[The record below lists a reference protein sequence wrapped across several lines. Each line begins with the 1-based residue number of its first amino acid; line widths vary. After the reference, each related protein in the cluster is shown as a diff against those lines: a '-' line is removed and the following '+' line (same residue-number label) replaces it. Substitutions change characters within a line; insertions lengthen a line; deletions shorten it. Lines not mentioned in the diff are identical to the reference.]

1 MTLQRLLLVGTVLA
15 ALAGAAF
22 VAQESETSGSR
33 MVSAA
38 EKFLGGLNEEQK
50 AKAAIAFDSKERT
63 NWFFIP
69 LQDKNKKSTRKGLP
83 LEEMTD
89 KQKDAAKQLIR
100 AGTSAAG
107 FDKATTIMSLEAILH
122 EFDKTSGNVR
132 NPDWYFFTVFG
143 TPSKTG
149 TWGWRVEGHHL
160 ALNFTLD
167 RGQVVSATPFFF
179 GANPAEVKTGDRK
192 GLRILSEA
200 EELAQQLMAG
210 LDEEQRKAAFQNKQF
225 PEIEQGKPKPNV
237 GPPVGLTF
245 GKMNE
250 KQRDIL
256 IKLLESYANRMAP
269 DLAKAEMDKI
279 RTAGLD
285 KIHFAF
291 AREEDKPGK
300 PYTYRVQGPTFV
312 IEFLNVQEDS
322 QKNPANHI
330 HSALR
335 NIKGDFGLKD

>member
-1 MTLQRLLLVGTVLA
+1 VGLVLA
-15 ALAGAAF
+15 ALVGAAF
-22 VAQESETSGSR
+22 VAQETESSGPR

-38 EKFLGGLNEEQK
+38 EKFLASLSEEQK
-50 AKAAIAFDSKERT
+50 AKAVFAFDSKERT

-69 LQDKNKKSTRKGLP
+69 LQDQQKKSTRKGLP
-83 LEEMTD
+83 LEEMTA
-89 KQKDAAKQLIR
+89 QQREAAKQLIR

-107 FDKATTIMSLEAILH
+107 YDKATTIMSLETILR
-122 EFDKTSGNVR
+122 EFDKASGMVR

-149 TWGWRVEGHHL
+149 KWGWRVEGHHL

-200 EELAQQLMAG
+200 EDLAQQLMAV
-210 LDEEQRKAAFQNKQF
+210 LNEEQRKAAVQAKQF

-237 GPPVGLTF
+237 GQPVGLPAE
-245 GKMNE
+245 KMNE

-256 IKLLESYANRMAP
+256 TRLLESYANRMSP
-269 DLAKAEMDKI
+269 DLAKAEMDKA
-279 RTAGLD
+279 RAAGLD
-285 KIHFAF
+285 KVHFAF
-291 AREEDKPGK
+291 FRDEDKPGK
-300 PYTYRVQGPTFV
+300 PYTYRIQGPTVV
-312 IEFLNVQEDS
+312 IEFLNVQSDS
-322 QKNPANHI
+322 QNNPANHI

-335 NIKGDFGLKD
+335 NPKGDFGLAD